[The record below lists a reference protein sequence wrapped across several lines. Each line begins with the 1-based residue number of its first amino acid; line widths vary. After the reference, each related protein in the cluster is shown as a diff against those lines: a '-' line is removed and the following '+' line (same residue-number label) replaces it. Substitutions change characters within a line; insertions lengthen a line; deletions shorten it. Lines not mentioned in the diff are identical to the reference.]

1 MGYEC
6 PINKGYEC
14 RSRADMQAS
23 RKLKGVFPSKTPAL
37 HLIVFD
43 KIVNLFSFGLIFH
56 ESVCQNEAYVPYDS
70 DGF

>member
-1 MGYEC
+1 
-6 PINKGYEC
+6 
-14 RSRADMQAS
+14 MQAS